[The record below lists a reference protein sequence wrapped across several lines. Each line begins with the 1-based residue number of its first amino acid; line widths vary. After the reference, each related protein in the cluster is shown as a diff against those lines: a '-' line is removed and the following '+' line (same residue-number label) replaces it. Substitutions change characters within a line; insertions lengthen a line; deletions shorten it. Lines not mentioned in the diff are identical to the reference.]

1 VKRVLTLIFAI
12 AVVALG
18 DRVVGVPLTPTPSG
32 QQPSPPAPTRSE
44 PTRSEKDARTP
55 AQQKINS
62 QLLQEIYRR
71 RGESKEKNVPS
82 GPTSVRVD
90 DKDRALV
97 DIRADVA
104 PALEKKVRDL
114 GSTIVST
121 SREYRSIIAWVPVL
135 KIERLAADASVRAV
149 EPAPESTTHK

>member
-1 VKRVLTLIFAI
+1 MTLLFAI
-12 AVVALG
+12 VALCSSDPAAMPMFVAAAG
-18 DRVVGVPLTPTPSG
+18 D
-32 QQPSPPAPTRSE
+32 QQPAL
-44 PTRSEKDARTP
+44 SEKEARTP
-55 AQQKINS
+55 AQQKISS

-71 RGESKEKNVPS
+71 RGQAKEKNVPP
-82 GPTSVRVD
+82 GPTGVRLD

-97 DIRADVA
+97 DVRAEVA
-104 PALEKKVRDL
+104 PALQKKMRSL

-135 KIERLAADASVRAV
+135 KIEQIAADTSVRAV